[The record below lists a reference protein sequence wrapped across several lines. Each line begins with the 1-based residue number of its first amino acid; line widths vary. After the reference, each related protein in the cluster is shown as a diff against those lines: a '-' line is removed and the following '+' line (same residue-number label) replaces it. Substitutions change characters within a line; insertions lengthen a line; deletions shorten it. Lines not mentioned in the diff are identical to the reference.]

1 MSKIGF
7 VHKCITIDSTPYGKA
22 LLICH
27 QNKTAASN
35 WLLMTDYVRLK
46 SGKQFTIGS
55 RSLWILTHSRLKI
68 RRFEF
73 LVQAMVLWYNDCLDK
88 ILCSWL
94 LLIFTKKSLYS
105 IIEATIKIIFK
116 LFQAFLLKMSI

>member
-55 RSLWILTHSRLKI
+55 RSLWSR
-68 RRFEF
+68 
-73 LVQAMVLWYNDCLDK
+73 N
-88 ILCSWL
+88 
-94 LLIFTKKSLYS
+94 
-105 IIEATIKIIFK
+105 
-116 LFQAFLLKMSI
+116 